1 MTYHVK
7 KSVNISKEWSEFIMQ
22 KTDNAMAKGKQDKN
36 TINDP
41 QYIWLNTNGRGTRM
55 PRKTDYNN
63 II

>member
-1 MTYHVK
+1 
-7 KSVNISKEWSEFIMQ
+7 MQ

-55 PRKTDYNN
+55 PRKTTYNN